1 MIVSLEETK
10 IYLRIDGDEEN
21 TLVTNFIST
30 AEELCEGVLR
40 FPLSEFAE
48 VPETVRQAVLYLV
61 ASMYEMRET
70 INMKEVMDVVTRLLF
85 TYRRESW

>member
-10 IYLRIDGDEEN
+10 IYLRLDGDEEN

-70 INMKEVMDVVTRLLF
+70 INMREVMDVVTRLLF

>member
-70 INMKEVMDVVTRLLF
+70 INMKEVLDVVTRLLF

>member
-21 TLVTNFIST
+21 TLITNFISA

-61 ASMYEMRET
+61 ASIYEMRET
-70 INMKEVMDVVTRLLF
+70 INMREVMDVVTRLLF

>member
-1 MIVSLEETK
+1 MIISLEETK

>member
-21 TLVTNFIST
+21 TLVTNFIFT

>member
-61 ASMYEMRET
+61 ASLYEMRET
-70 INMKEVMDVVTRLLF
+70 INMKEVMDVVARLLF

>member
-1 MIVSLEETK
+1 MIVSLEATK

-21 TLVTNFIST
+21 MLVTNFIST